1 MSDTNDQIVFGSIA
15 SVSKYKRSK
24 GMKVD
29 VPNDGVS
36 KKPVAVDGNESVAYI
51 IGGKEGEEVD
61 VTDEELQML
70 DNILVRND
78 PDEVYMQEDF
88 SFYDEFYLNENKV
101 DDELL
106 QEVRKIRRIY
116 KSYEKY
122 MYACYI
128 REKYMDSL
136 EEQYAMGTIF
146 KHTGDDLIVV
156 PKDVFIPPYPI
167 FSRNSKD
174 YDAVMSGTY
183 SPPSE
188 EVEPPTEEEILEI
201 LDSFTKYA
209 GLENVEVVPGGIE
222 TFRPLLEQY
231 DSEGMIHSEK
241 WSGPSSV
248 SVTDLDELQKLIR
261 SWHKKEDQKVQ
272 KTRNQI
278 PFPQSEEGI
287 KRRYYNEMAFLID
300 DYIENQGKEE
310 DENEMVYD
318 DVTKKPMT
326 KKEYQR
332 RQTLRMLS
340 EQCGWD
346 MVKLMSQLSVG
357 SKMERK
363 LMRHKQKS
371 KKKAR
376 KKATDLMS
384 SITGTALDIDWESQ
398 PALSGDELRSY
409 LFGDD

>member
-29 VPNDGVS
+29 VPDDGVT
-36 KKPVAVDGNESVAYI
+36 KKPTAVGGSDSVAYV
-51 IGGKEGEEVD
+51 IGGKEGEEVN
-61 VTDEELQML
+61 VTDEELHML

-88 SFYDEFYLNENKV
+88 SFYDEFYLSETKV
-101 DDELL
+101 DNALL
-106 QEVRKIRRIY
+106 EEVRKIRRIY

-128 REKYMDSL
+128 RTKYMDSL

-146 KHTGDDLIVV
+146 KHTGDDLVVV

-183 SPPSE
+183 SPPTD
-188 EVEPPTEEEILEI
+188 EVDPPTEEEIREI
-201 LDSFTKYA
+201 LDSYKKYA
-209 GLENVEVVPGGIE
+209 GLEDVEVVPGGIE
-222 TFRPLLEQY
+222 TFRPFLEPY
-231 DSEGMIHSEK
+231 DSGELIHSAK

-248 SVTDLDELQKLIR
+248 SVTDLDELQKMIR
-261 SWHKKEDQKVQ
+261 SWHKKEDEKAQ

-278 PFPQSEEGI
+278 PFPQSAEGI
-287 KRRYYNEMAFLID
+287 KKRYYNEMAFLIN

-318 DVTKKPMT
+318 EVIKKPMT

-363 LMRHKQKS
+363 LMRHKQQS

-384 SITGTALDIDWESQ
+384 SITGTAIIDWDTS